1 MISKIEFTLEVDL
14 VEVMVEAKEVDY
26 LQLKDRIRQYE
37 HNNKGNQ

>member
-37 HNNKGNQ
+37 YNNKGNQ